1 MVVCIC
7 ASAFL
12 FLHLSDPMT
21 ITTAHGDAD
30 DADALARLERFGG
43 LKLRE
48 ELTTLFLQEAPER
61 IASGRAAFVAGD
73 VVGVRAMAHAL
84 KSSAGQ
90 MGARRMQEICE
101 RIESQEDPPDFA
113 SALSDLDEALSRYRS
128 WLTTAFP
135 RPESP

>member
-1 MVVCIC
+1 MGVPI
-7 ASAFL
+7 L
-12 FLHLSDPMT
+12 FLHLSGPMM
-21 ITTAHGDAD
+21 ITTAHGNAG

-61 IASGRAAFVAGD
+61 IASGRAAFAASDVA
-73 VVGVRAMAHAL
+73 GVRAMAHAL

-101 RIESQEDPPDFA
+101 RVESQDDPSDFA
-113 SALSDLDEALSRYRS
+113 SALSELDEALSRYRS